1 MTPTPPP
8 PACDALPQLPDAVL
22 EQVADHFRVLGEP
35 TRLQILQWLRDPR
48 GQFPVERGIA
58 DPDDYGICVSQIT
71 EKAELAQS
79 TVSAFMRALEREDL
93 VTSTRVGKW
102 THYKRNEKRI
112 AEIREALSL
121 AL

>member
-1 MTPTPPP
+1 VTTRTDDSPVQ
-8 PACDALPQLPDAVL
+8 AEDLDSLVDILKVL
-22 EQVADHFRVLGEP
+22 AHP
-35 TRLQILQWLRDPR
+35 MRLKILQWLRDPR
-48 GQFPVERGIA
+48 GQFPVEQGIA
-58 DPDDYGICVSQIT
+58 DPDEYGICVSQIT
-71 EKAELAQS
+71 DKAELAQS
-79 TVSAFMRALEREDL
+79 TISSFMRTLEREDL

>member
-1 MTPTPPP
+1 MITRTDDS
-8 PACDALPQLPDAVL
+8 PAHTEDLDSLVEVL
-22 EQVADHFRVLGEP
+22 KVLAHP
-35 TRLQILQWLRDPR
+35 MRLKILQWLRDPR
-48 GQFPVERGIA
+48 GQFPVEQGIA
-58 DPDDYGICVSQIT
+58 DPDEYGICVSQIT
-71 EKAELAQS
+71 DKADLAQS
-79 TVSAFMRALEREDL
+79 TISSFMRTLERENL

>member
-1 MTPTPPP
+1 MATTHTGIRPVPTE
-8 PACDALPQLPDAVL
+8 DLDSLVEVL
-22 EQVADHFRVLGEP
+22 KVLAHP
-35 TRLQILQWLRDPR
+35 MRLQILQWLRDPR

-58 DPDDYGICVSQIT
+58 DPDEFGICVSQIT
-71 EKAELAQS
+71 DKANLAQS
-79 TVSAFMRALEREDL
+79 TVSSFMRALEREGL